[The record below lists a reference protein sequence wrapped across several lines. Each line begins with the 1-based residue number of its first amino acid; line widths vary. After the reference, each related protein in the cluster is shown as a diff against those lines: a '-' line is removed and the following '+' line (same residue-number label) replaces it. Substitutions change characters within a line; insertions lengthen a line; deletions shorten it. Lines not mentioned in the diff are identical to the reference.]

1 MLKPKLF
8 TTLKNYT
15 SKQFLAD
22 LSAGTIVGI
31 VALPLAIAFG
41 IASGVTPEKGLITA
55 IIAGFIISLLGGSR
69 VQIGGPTG
77 AFIVIVYGIVQQYGV
92 NGLIIAT
99 IMAGVILVIMG
110 LARFGSVIK
119 FIPHP
124 VVVGFTSGI
133 ALLIFSTQIK
143 DFFGLA
149 IENVPSEF
157 FDKWIDY
164 SFNISTINYYAFGTA
179 ALALFIIM
187 IFPKITH
194 KIPGSIVALLVTTAI
209 VQIFHFPVET
219 IGSKFGELPSA
230 LPSPVFPQ
238 IDFAIIKNLI
248 GPATTIAILAAIESL
263 LSAVVADGMIGG
275 RHRSNMELVAQ
286 GVANIITPLFGGI
299 PATGAI
305 ARTAT
310 NIKNGGRTPVAGIV
324 HAFVLLLIT
333 LFFGQYAKLIPMA
346 TLAAVLIVVAY
357 NMSEWRSFIEIFKS
371 PKSDIIVL
379 LTTFGLT
386 VVFDLTIAI
395 QVGMVLAVFLF
406 MRSMAMVTN
415 VGIITRELKDDD
427 EEAFDSNAITNKKV
441 PDDVEV
447 FEINGP
453 FFFGAVSKFRDAMR
467 FIESPPKVLIVR
479 MRNVPAIDGT
489 GIHALEEVY
498 HESVKKG
505 TQLVLSGVH
514 TQPLMA
520 LDQSGFLK
528 VIGEQN
534 VLGNIDDSLDRAR
547 EILGLEK
554 LGRPE
559 DFEPSVKR
567 EKKQ

>member
-15 SKQFLAD
+15 SKQFYAD

-55 IIAGFIISLLGGSR
+55 IIAGFIISFLGGSR

-77 AFIVIVYGIVQQYGV
+77 AFIVIVYGIVQQYGM

-99 IMAGVILVIMG
+99 IMAGVILVVMG
-110 LARFGSVIK
+110 FARFGSVIK

-143 DFFGLA
+143 DFFGLQ
-149 IENVPSEF
+149 IDKVPAEF
-157 FDKWIDY
+157 FDKWIEY
-164 SFNISTINYYAFGTA
+164 SFSIHTINFYAFGIA
-179 ALALFIIM
+179 ALALFLII

-194 KIPGSIVALLVTTAI
+194 KIPGSIIALVVTTIIAQVFQLPI
-209 VQIFHFPVET
+209 ET

-230 LPSPVFPQ
+230 LPNPTFPQ
-238 IDFAIIKNLI
+238 IDFATVKNLI

-275 RHRSNMELVAQ
+275 RHRSNMELIAQ
-286 GVANIITPLFGGI
+286 GVANIVTPLFGGI

-324 HAFVLLLIT
+324 HALVLLLIT

-346 TLAAVLIVVAY
+346 TLAAILVVVAY
-357 NMSEWRSFIEIFKS
+357 NMSEWRSFAEIFKS

-386 VVFDLTIAI
+386 VIFDLTIAI
-395 QVGMVLAVFLF
+395 QVGMVMAVFLF

-427 EEAFDSNAITNKKV
+427 EESYDANAIQNKKV
-441 PDDVEV
+441 PEGVEV

-467 FIESPPKVLIVR
+467 FIEKAPKVLIIR

-498 HESVKKG
+498 HESIKNNTV
-505 TQLVLSGVH
+505 LVLSGVH
-514 TQPLMA
+514 TQPLIA

-547 EILGLEK
+547 EILGLDK
-554 LGRPE
+554 IGRPE
-559 DFEPSVKR
+559 DFEASVQR
-567 EKKQ
+567 EK

>member
-55 IIAGFIISLLGGSR
+55 IIAGFIISFLGGSR

-77 AFIVIVYGIVQQYGV
+77 AFIVIVYGIVQQYGI

-157 FDKWIDY
+157 FDKWIEY
-164 SFNISTINYYAFGTA
+164 SFNFSTINYYAFGTA
-179 ALALFIIM
+179 ALALFIII

-209 VQIFHFPVET
+209 VQIFHLPVET

-286 GVANIITPLFGGI
+286 GIANIITPLFGGI

-324 HAFVLLLIT
+324 HAIVLLLIT

-427 EEAFDSNAITNKKV
+427 EEAVDVNSITNKKV
-441 PDDVEV
+441 PDNVEV

-467 FIESPPKVLIVR
+467 FIESPPEVLIIR

-547 EILGLEK
+547 EILGLQK

-559 DFEPSVKR
+559 NFEPTVKR

>member
-15 SKQFLAD
+15 SKQFFAD

-55 IIAGFIISLLGGSR
+55 IIAGFIISFLGGSR

-143 DFFGLA
+143 DFFGLK
-149 IENVPSEF
+149 IENIPSEF
-157 FDKWIDY
+157 FDKWIEY
-164 SFNISTINYYAFGTA
+164 SFNFSTINYYAFGTA
-179 ALALFIIM
+179 ALALFIII

-238 IDFAIIKNLI
+238 IDFATIKNLI

-286 GVANIITPLFGGI
+286 GVANIVTPLFGGI

-357 NMSEWRSFIEIFKS
+357 NMSEWRSFVEIFKS

-427 EEAFDSNAITNKKV
+427 EEYFDANAITNKKV
-441 PDDVEV
+441 PDEVEV

-467 FIESPPKVLIVR
+467 FIESPPKVLIIR

-520 LDQSGFLK
+520 LEQSGFLN

-554 LGRPE
+554 VGRPN
-559 DFEPSVKR
+559 DFEPTVKR
-567 EKKQ
+567 DKK